1 MEPQEPRGKLGWIA
15 GGVALAV
22 VVVALALAILLDQGP
37 FSEPELSRGELIARG
52 DEICRKAH
60 EAFAEL
66 QKKPPQ
72 TAGQATD
79 LTGKLVDIASDE
91 LDEIGSLKGPPE
103 FDAEIERYLTAR
115 ERGIE
120 ALRRG
125 RDAAE
130 AGDNDAYVVAQ
141 AELADSQL
149 ERQRIA
155 RRIGFAQCSRP
166 LVGRG
171 ELEQQAQAP
180 ATADPEA
187 PPTVNNPPTGG

>member
-1 MEPQEPRGKLGWIA
+1 VEPQEPRGKLGWIA

-22 VVVALALAILLDQGP
+22 VVVALALAMLLDQGP

-103 FDAEIERYLTAR
+103 FDA
-115 ERGIE
+115 
-120 ALRRG
+120 
-125 RDAAE
+125 
-130 AGDNDAYVVAQ
+130 AYVVAQ